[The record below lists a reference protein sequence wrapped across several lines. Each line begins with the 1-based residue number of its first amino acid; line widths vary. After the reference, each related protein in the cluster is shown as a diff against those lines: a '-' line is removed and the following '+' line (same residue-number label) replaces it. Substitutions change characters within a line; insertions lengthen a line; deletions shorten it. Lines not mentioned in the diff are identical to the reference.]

1 MEADPIFSEDALLG
15 GTTRILEAAGVPS
28 PKAQL
33 VAESLVSAS
42 LRGVDSHGVQLLPYY
57 VAQLRAGN
65 IAPAE
70 DGVVLSESG
79 ACMIYD
85 GRRGLGQKIAD
96 ACCAHA
102 IRLAREHG
110 LGTVVSC
117 NSNHFGAAAFWGQRI
132 AAQGMIG
139 LVLCNAS
146 PSVAPWQ
153 GREGR
158 IGTNP
163 ICMAV
168 PSTGSGAWLLDM
180 ATTTVAMNKIIQASA
195 NGQRSIPAGWAL
207 DFQGVPTTDTQTAM
221 RGLLMP
227 LGGYKGSGL
236 GLMVEIL
243 CGVLSGGAMSGD
255 VGGLHILTRPMATS
269 QFFLAVDIQRFLAPE
284 VFQQRME
291 QLIAAAKSSAPAW
304 GYDEVMVAGDPE
316 WRSQA
321 RRTAQGIPLKAAA
334 LERINTTARE
344 LGVPGLEPL
353 SLSS

>member
-1 MEADPIFSEDALLG
+1 MHENPIFSDSALLLG
-15 GTTRILEAAGVPS
+15 ATRILEAAGVPS

-65 IAPAE
+65 IDPAE
-70 DGVVLSESG
+70 NGAVLSESG
-79 ACMIYD
+79 ACLIYD
-85 GRRGLGQKIAD
+85 GRRGLGQTIAD
-96 ACCAHA
+96 VCCAHA
-102 IRLAREHG
+102 VRLAREHG
-110 LGTVVSC
+110 LGMVVSRD
-117 NSNHFGAAAFWGQRI
+117 SNHFGAAAFWGQRI
-132 AAQGMIG
+132 AAHGMIG

-168 PSTGSGAWLLDM
+168 PSAGSGAWLLDM

-195 NGQRSIPAGWAL
+195 NGQPSIQAGWAM
-207 DFQGVPTTDTQTAM
+207 DSQGVPTTDTQTAM
-221 RGLLMP
+221 CGLLMP

-243 CGVLSGGAMSGD
+243 CGVLSGGALSRD
-255 VGGLHILTRPMATS
+255 IGGLHILTRPMATS
-269 QFFLAVDIQRFLAPE
+269 QFFLAVDIRRFLAPE
-284 VFQQRME
+284 DFQKRME
-291 QLIAAAKSSAPAW
+291 QLVATVKSAAPAV

-316 WRSQA
+316 WRSEA
-321 RRTAQGIPLKAAA
+321 TRKAHGIPLKPGA
-334 LERINTTARE
+334 LERINATAHE

-353 SLSS
+353 SL